1 MNVNNRRP
9 KMCTFIK
16 RSYHKTHSDS
26 KSFLILKLFVLG
38 LEKYFEF
45 DSTLN
50 KFLSRQL
57 LSRVMGNTNLEISFY
72 KNTLTGSFVLVFDV
86 HSIIS
91 IHNFSHYSLC
101 NILCFHQHFNA
112 VSNLL

>member
-72 KNTLTGSFVLVFDV
+72 KNTLTGYFLLVLMYIQLFQ
-86 HSIIS
+86 SIIFR
-91 IHNFSHYSLC
+91 ILVMNFGY
-101 NILCFHQHFNA
+101 IM
-112 VSNLL
+112 